1 MELTSKRTFYRPGIG
16 SSKYADLFNS
26 VQKQKLGRTDSRRVA
41 GTPEAGG
48 WTTRE
53 VKRILRG
60 LGGLNFVGFD
70 LVEVAPAYDSNGKHT
85 LTCWRSVSA

>member
-1 MELTSKRTFYRPGIG
+1 MDNVKIPDWRQEV
-16 SSKYADLFNS
+16 SSLRWDRHSQLIS
-26 VQKQKLGRTDSRRVA
+26 IQA

-60 LGGLNFVGFD
+60 LSGLNFV
-70 LVEVAPAYDSNGKHT
+70 
-85 LTCWRSVSA
+85 